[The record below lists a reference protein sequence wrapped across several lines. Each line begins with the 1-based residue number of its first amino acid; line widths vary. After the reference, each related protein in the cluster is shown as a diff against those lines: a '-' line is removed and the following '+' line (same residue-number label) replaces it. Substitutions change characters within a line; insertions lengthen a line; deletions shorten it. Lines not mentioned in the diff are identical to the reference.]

1 MKRELNVFFDYIC
14 PFCLRAHGYL
24 KEFISDFPE
33 VNVIWHPCESH
44 PRPERHGLHS
54 DLCIQG
60 YFYAIDHEVDIM
72 EYHERMFEAAQ
83 KDRINIE
90 DIEVLT
96 EYVNDL
102 VDADDFRLS
111 LQKGTYSKKLEES
124 NQLAFERSGVW
135 AVPAYRMGDLKLDAV
150 EGVGV
155 TKEQIRHIMEN
166 SDV

>member
-1 MKRELNVFFDYIC
+1 MK
-14 PFCLRAHGYL
+14 
-24 KEFISDFPE
+24 
-33 VNVIWHPCESH
+33 
-44 PRPERHGLHS
+44 
-54 DLCIQG
+54 
-60 YFYAIDHEVDIM
+60 
-72 EYHERMFEAAQ
+72 YHERMFEAAQ

-111 LQKGTYSKKLEES
+111 LQKGTYSGKLEES

-155 TKEQIRHIMEN
+155 TKEQIRHLMEN